1 MQYQNCLKGIIQF
14 GQIVTITGDNGKTKN
29 GCDYDVSGKNK
40 NAVSKNTTW
49 TQKNVKTNFERKIF
63 RYKLKDAIPFPKE

>member
-1 MQYQNCLKGIIQF
+1 M
-14 GQIVTITGDNGKTKN
+14 TITGDNGKTKN